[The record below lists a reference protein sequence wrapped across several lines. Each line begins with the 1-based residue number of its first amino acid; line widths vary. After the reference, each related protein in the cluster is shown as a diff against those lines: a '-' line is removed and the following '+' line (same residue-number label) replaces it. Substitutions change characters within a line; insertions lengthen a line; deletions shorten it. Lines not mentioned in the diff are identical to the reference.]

1 MHVHYPNGARQSP
14 LHPLLTHA
22 HAHTLTNTKNNW
34 GGGLLK
40 KGSNSYGQ
48 LGRNPDLSDSS
59 IVEALRG
66 KKVVDVSCGD
76 SFTVAVTDNNEVYAF
91 GKELEGRIGTEGTG
105 PSMEPKVVAIPN
117 LPTADGAALA
127 GKVGRITSRFNST
140 LVSMTY
146 TEPDSPAAAPA
157 EPV

>member
-1 MHVHYPNGARQSP
+1 M
-14 LHPLLTHA
+14 
-22 HAHTLTNTKNNW
+22 
-34 GGGLLK
+34 
-40 KGSNSYGQ
+40 
-48 LGRNPDLSDSS
+48 
-59 IVEALRG
+59 
-66 KKVVDVSCGD
+66 VDVSCGD

-127 GKVGRITSRFNST
+127 GQVGRITSRFNST